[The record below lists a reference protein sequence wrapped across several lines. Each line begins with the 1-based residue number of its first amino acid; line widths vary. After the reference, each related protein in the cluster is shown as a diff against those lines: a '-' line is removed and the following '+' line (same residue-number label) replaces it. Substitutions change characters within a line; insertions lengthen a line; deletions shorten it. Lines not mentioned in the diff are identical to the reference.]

1 MGDDAATVEQLRAE
15 LAASRER
22 EAALVADAERRD
34 RALTEAL
41 EQQTATADI
50 LRVIASSPTDA
61 QPVLDAVAHSAVH
74 LSGSAG
80 GTLSIREGEFA
91 QVVSTAGVISTAGGS
106 GRYPIGTR
114 LDLSD
119 VHPGLIAMLEG
130 RTVHIPDRS
139 SPEFRTRFPTATSG
153 PFASLHVPLI
163 AQTGCIGTISVSR
176 DVTGPYSPREI
187 ALLET
192 FADQAVIA
200 IENAR
205 LFEELRHRTAEL
217 AELNQTLEARVSEQ
231 VEQLERVGRLRRY
244 LSPQLAELI
253 VSSGDES
260 ILASHRRRI
269 TVVFCDLRGFTA
281 FAETEEPE
289 EVMGVLGE
297 YHAAMGDLIR
307 TYEGT
312 FGHFAGDGL
321 MTFFNDPLP
330 QPDHVER
337 AVRLACAMRERAVEL
352 ALGWRRAGYE
362 LDFGV
367 GIAVG
372 YATLG
377 RIGFEGRYDY
387 DVIGT
392 VANLAARLCAEAAG
406 GQILIPARLHGMVES
421 LVEAEPV
428 GELTLKGL
436 HRPVEAF
443 NITGL
448 REDQSLPLDQ
458 ATGHAASDA

>member
-1 MGDDAATVEQLRAE
+1 MVAQIPDHSEQSRATLEERLASAEADVTRLSRE
-15 LAASRER
+15 LA
-22 EAALVADAERRD
+22 
-34 RALTEAL
+34 EAL
-41 EQQTATADI
+41 EQRTALGEV
-50 LRVIASSPTDA
+50 LRVIASSPTDL
-61 QPVLDAVAHSAVH
+61 QQVLDALVASAAH
-74 LSGSAG
+74 LCRADHAVVQRSDGDEVFTLAATNPERAG
-80 GTLSIREGEFA
+80 HRYPVAGT
-91 QVVSTAGVISTAGGS
+91 VS
-106 GRYPIGTR
+106 GRVLAEVRTIH
-114 LDLSD
+114 
-119 VHPGLIAMLEG
+119 VH
-130 RTVHIPDRS
+130 S
-139 SPEFRTRFPTATSG
+139 SPEEQLAEFPASPG
-153 PFASLHVPLI
+153 PLLGIGAQLSAPLLRGGE
-163 AQTGCIGTISVSR
+163 AIGVLGLDR
-176 DVTGPYSPREI
+176 YDPRPFSDSEI

-205 LFEELRHRTAEL
+205 LFEELRSRTDEL
-217 AELNQTLEARVSEQ
+217 AELNQTLEDRVREQ
-231 VEQLERVGRLRRY
+231 VDQLERVGRLRRY

-260 ILASHRRRI
+260 ILETHRRQV

-281 FAETEEPE
+281 FAEMAEPE
-289 EVMGVLGE
+289 EVMGVLGQ

-307 TYEGT
+307 TFEGT

-337 AVRLACAMRERAVEL
+337 AVRMACAMRERAAEL
-352 ALGWRRAGYE
+352 ARGWRRAGHE

-367 GIAVG
+367 GVAVG

-392 VANLAARLCAEAAG
+392 VANLAARLCAEATG
-406 GQILIPARLHGMVES
+406 GQILIPARVHGMIES
-421 LVEAEPV
+421 LIDVEPA

-436 HRPVEAF
+436 HRPVVAF

-448 REDQSLPLDQ
+448 RHDESLPLDHAVGQ
-458 ATGHAASDA
+458 ATRDA